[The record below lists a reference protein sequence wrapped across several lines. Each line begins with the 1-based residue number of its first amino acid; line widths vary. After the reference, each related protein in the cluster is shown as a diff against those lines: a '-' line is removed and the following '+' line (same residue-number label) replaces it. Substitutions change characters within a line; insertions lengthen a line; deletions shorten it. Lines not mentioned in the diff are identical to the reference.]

1 MNWVFALKRL
11 RAASPAATL
20 AHVLAMVRPGE
31 QILYVRSLTEGAKN
45 WQASWT
51 QLVRRRSAQW
61 GELLSNDPSL
71 KPVAFAPHTYR
82 PACCVGN
89 SAVLYL
95 KTS

>member
-1 MNWVFALKRL
+1 
-11 RAASPAATL
+11 
-20 AHVLAMVRPGE
+20 MVKPGQ

-45 WQASWT
+45 WEASWT

-61 GELLSNDPSL
+61 GELLSSDPSL
-71 KPVAFAPHTYR
+71 KAEAVAPHTYR